1 MFNEHR
7 SLLSYTELM
16 SSDKRANVA
25 RNAQQKSAVR
35 KVILVA
41 AREIVVQKGFAALSI
56 RKLAE
61 AVGYAPGTIYLYFK
75 NRDALTREICLQGF
89 AELSAQMDLVVTADP
104 QERLTALL
112 NAYANFA
119 LENPETYRLS
129 FMEDPRFAEEMMRA
143 APLEGEGGAGRR
155 AFNLLVEAVQALKQ
169 SGKIRAEEDE
179 TLLAELFWTGIH
191 GVVSL
196 KLIYPA
202 FPSTPTDVLVGKM
215 IESLLA
221 SLSV

>member
-1 MFNEHR
+1 
-7 SLLSYTELM
+7 M
-16 SSDKRANVA
+16 SSDKRTNIA
-25 RNAQQKSAVR
+25 RKAHQKSEVR
-35 KVILVA
+35 KAILVA
-41 AREIVVQKGFAALSI
+41 ARQIVLQKGFAALSI
-56 RKLAE
+56 RKLAGTI
-61 AVGYAPGTIYLYFK
+61 GYAPGTIYLYFK

-89 AELSAQMDLVVTADP
+89 AELSEQMDSVVKTANP

-129 FMEDPRFAEEMMRA
+129 FMEDPKFAEEMMRA

-155 AFNLLVEAVQALKQ
+155 AFNLLIEAVKALKQ
-169 SGKIRAEEDE
+169 SGKIRVEEDE

-202 FPSTPTDVLVGKM
+202 FPATPTDVLVVKM
-215 IESLLA
+215 IECLLA
-221 SLSV
+221 GLSV

>member
-1 MFNEHR
+1 M
-7 SLLSYTELM
+7 
-16 SSDKRANVA
+16 
-25 RNAQQKSAVR
+25 
-35 KVILVA
+35 ILAA
-41 AREIVVQKGFAALSI
+41 AREIVLQKGFAALSI
-56 RKLAE
+56 RKLAG
-61 AVGYAPGTIYLYFK
+61 AIGYAPGTIYLYFK

-89 AELSAQMDLVVTADP
+89 AELSEHMDSVVKTADP

-129 FMEDPRFAEEMMRA
+129 FMEDPKFAEEMMRA

-155 AFNLLVEAVQALKQ
+155 AFNLLVEAVKALKQ
-169 SGKIRAEEDE
+169 SGKTRVEENE

-202 FPSTPTDVLVGKM
+202 FPATPTDVLVEKM
-215 IESLLA
+215 IECLLA
-221 SLSV
+221 GLSA

>member
-1 MFNEHR
+1 
-7 SLLSYTELM
+7 M
-16 SSDKRANVA
+16 SSDKRANIA
-25 RNAQQKSAVR
+25 RNAHQKSEVR
-35 KVILVA
+35 KVILAA
-41 AREIVVQKGFAALSI
+41 AREIVLQKGFAALSL

-61 AVGYAPGTIYLYFK
+61 AIGYAPGTIYLYFK

-89 AELSAQMDLVVTADP
+89 TELSGQMNAVVEIADP
-104 QERLTALL
+104 RERLTALL

-129 FMEDPRFAEEMMRA
+129 FMEDPKFTEEIMRA

-155 AFNLLVEAVQALKQ
+155 AFTLLVEAVEALKQ
-169 SGKIRAEEDE
+169 SRKIRAEEDE

-196 KLIYPA
+196 KLTYPA
-202 FPSTPTDVLVGKM
+202 FPATPTDVLIEKM
-215 IESLLA
+215 IECLLA
-221 SLSV
+221 GLSG